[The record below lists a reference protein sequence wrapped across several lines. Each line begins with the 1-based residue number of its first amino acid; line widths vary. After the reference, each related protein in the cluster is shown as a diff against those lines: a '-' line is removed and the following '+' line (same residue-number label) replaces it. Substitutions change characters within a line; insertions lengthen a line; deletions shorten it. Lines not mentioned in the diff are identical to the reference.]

1 MILFINY
8 LSEKLINIIYRVF
21 SERYIIFFKAKI
33 NIIKFKDLN
42 FCKDN
47 FIDKKI
53 NIIKFKDS
61 DFDQNIFLIK

>member
-1 MILFINY
+1 MI
-8 LSEKLINIIYRVF
+8 SIIFKVF
-21 SERYIIFFKAKI
+21 SERYISFFKAKI

-53 NIIKFKDS
+53 NIIKFKDL
-61 DFDQNIFLIK
+61 DFDKNIFLKK

>member
-8 LSEKLINIIYRVF
+8 LSEKLINIIYKVF
-21 SERYIIFFKAKI
+21 EERYIIFFKAKI

-53 NIIKFKDS
+53 NIIKFKDL
-61 DFDQNIFLIK
+61 DFDKNIFLNK

>member
-53 NIIKFKDS
+53 NIIKFKDL
-61 DFDQNIFLIK
+61 DFDQNIFLSK

>member
-1 MILFINY
+1 MI
-8 LSEKLINIIYRVF
+8 SIIFKVF

-53 NIIKFKDS
+53 NIIKFKDL
-61 DFDQNIFLIK
+61 DFDKNIFLKQIKKYD

>member
-8 LSEKLINIIYRVF
+8 LSEKLISIIFKVF
-21 SERYIIFFKAKI
+21 LKRYIIFFKAKI

-53 NIIKFKDS
+53 NIIKFKDL
-61 DFDQNIFLIK
+61 DFDQNIFLNK

>member
-1 MILFINY
+1 M
-8 LSEKLINIIYRVF
+8 INIILRVF

-33 NIIKFKDLN
+33 NIIKFKDLD

-61 DFDQNIFLIK
+61 DFDQNIFLSK

>member
-8 LSEKLINIIYRVF
+8 LSEKLINIIFRVF

-47 FIDKKI
+47 FIDEKI
-53 NIIKFKDS
+53 NIIKFKDL
-61 DFDQNIFLIK
+61 DFDKNIFLNK

>member
-1 MILFINY
+1 M
-8 LSEKLINIIYRVF
+8 INIILRVF

-61 DFDQNIFLIK
+61 DFDQNIFLSK

>member
-8 LSEKLINIIYRVF
+8 LSEKLINIIFRVF

-53 NIIKFKDS
+53 NIIKFKDLN
-61 DFDQNIFLIK
+61 FDKIIFLKK